1 MPGWKNHIV
10 RIDDEQHFFTALRN
24 GQVYG
29 TEFPSAATSFEYDLA
44 DAICRRLRDRG
55 YDGAVVCDLRGQP
68 VNVASLKTAKE
79 VSDVGLLE
87 YWDDGPTKEDWQ
99 ILSLVHAEKDPA
111 VMAKTLGIT
120 MAELSSRQS
129 EALRRFGNKT

>member
-10 RIDDEQHFFTALRN
+10 RVDDAQHFFTVLRD

-29 TEFPSAATSFEYDLA
+29 TEFPSVATSFEYDVA

-55 YDGAVVCDLRGQP
+55 YLGAVVCDLRGEP
-68 VNVASLKTAKE
+68 VNVASLKTTKE
-79 VSDVGLLE
+79 ISDVNLLE
-87 YWDDGPTKEDWQ
+87 FWNDGPTKEDWE

-120 MAELSSRQS
+120 VSELSTRQS